1 MNKLVFGTAFAAL
14 AIAVPASAPA
24 QRLGA
29 AVVAV
34 IDTGRIF
41 RECNACRTAQTQL
54 QQQVD
59 QARQRA
65 QQLGQPLQTEGQSL
79 ENTLKAL
86 GGKAPDAALQGRIQ
100 AFQTRQNTANRELQN
115 RQATIQRNQ
124 QYVAQQINTKLDP
137 IIKSVMQSR
146 GANIAVDMQATLA
159 TSPSIDVTND
169 VLAQLNQQL
178 TSVNVTAPA
187 APANTQQ
194 PQGR

>member
-1 MNKLVFGTAFAAL
+1 MNKFVFGAAFAAL

-34 IDTGRIF
+34 IDTARIF

-79 ENTLKAL
+79 ENSLKAL

-100 AFQTRQNTANRELQN
+100 AFQTRQNTANQELQN

-124 QYVAQQINTKLDP
+124 QFVAQQINTKLDP

-169 VLAQLNQQL
+169 VMAQLNQQL
-178 TSVNVTAPA
+178 TSINVNAPA

>member
-1 MNKLVFGTAFAAL
+1 MNKLVFGAAFAAL

-41 RECNACRTAQTQL
+41 RDCNACRTAQTQL

-79 ENTLKAL
+79 ENSLKAL
-86 GGKAPDAALQGRIQ
+86 GGKAPDAALQGRIE
-100 AFQTRQNTANRELQN
+100 AFQTRQNTANQELQN

-124 QYVAQQINTKLDP
+124 QFVAQQINTKLDP

-169 VLAQLNQQL
+169 VMAQLNQQL
-178 TSVNVTAPA
+178 TTINVNAPA

>member
-34 IDTGRIF
+34 IDTSRIF

-65 QQLGQPLQTEGQSL
+65 QQRCW
-79 ENTLKAL
+79 ARCR
-86 GGKAPDAALQGRIQ
+86 A
-100 AFQTRQNTANRELQN
+100 
-115 RQATIQRNQ
+115 
-124 QYVAQQINTKLDP
+124 
-137 IIKSVMQSR
+137 
-146 GANIAVDMQATLA
+146 
-159 TSPSIDVTND
+159 
-169 VLAQLNQQL
+169 
-178 TSVNVTAPA
+178 
-187 APANTQQ
+187 
-194 PQGR
+194 

>member
-34 IDTGRIF
+34 IDTSRIF

-65 QQLGQPLQTEGQSL
+65 QQLGQPLQTEGQAL
-79 ENTLKAL
+79 ENSLKAL

-100 AFQTRQNTANRELQN
+100 AFQTRQNTANQELQN

-146 GANIAVDMQATLA
+146 GANIAVDMQTTLA

-169 VLAQLNQQL
+169 VMAQLNQQL
-178 TSVNVTAPA
+178 TSINVTAPA
-187 APANTQQ
+187 APANQQ
-194 PQGR
+194 SQGR